1 MTTFTG
7 PPAGAI
13 RKRSLTA
20 GVLPA
25 AAAVAYLALASG
37 VPSIAQADQPLAV
50 SGRLVGKVKDG
61 EFKKSEDVSGIACAG
76 GPAVY
81 PRICLLA
88 DDETQGAQVV
98 ILHQDRLVA
107 GDFIPL
113 IDSSFDGK
121 PLELDAEGVAYA
133 DGFFYV
139 IGSHGRPRH
148 GEPSEEAMNAAR
160 AAAAAHVFRIKL
172 DPAAISL
179 ETGTVNEALEITGS
193 SSLARLISG
202 DATLAPFHD
211 QPLDANGLTIEGVAA
226 RGPTLYAGLRGPVL
240 ADGSAVIV
248 SAPIHAIFDG
258 GDSQLTLEPVML
270 GTDTLGHVRGIR
282 DLAAFDDGV
291 LIIAGPVQDPDPSHG
306 IALGDYAIYLKNS
319 SALRKLADLQAYG
332 PETKPEALLVTGQSG
347 QSLATLI
354 LFDGPKEGEPRLLEL
369 GLR

>member
-7 PPAGAI
+7 PPAGTI
-13 RKRSLTA
+13 RKRSLMA
-20 GVLPA
+20 SMLPA
-25 AAAVAYLALASG
+25 VAVVACLALA
-37 VPSIAQADQPLAV
+37 PAAPAIAQADQPLAV
-50 SGRLVGKVKDG
+50 SGKLVGKVRDG
-61 EFKKSEDVSGIACAG
+61 EFKKSEDVSGLACAG
-76 GPAVY
+76 SPAVY

-113 IDSSFDGK
+113 IDSSFDAK

-148 GEPSEEAMNAAR
+148 GEPSEEALNAAR
-160 AAAAAHVFRIKL
+160 AVATAHVFRIRL

-179 ETGTVNEALEITGS
+179 ETGAVSGALEIKGS
-193 SSLARLISG
+193 TSLARMIAG

-248 SAPIHAIFDG
+248 SAPLDALFEG
-258 GDSQLTLEPVML
+258 GDGPLTIEQVRL
-270 GTDTLGHVRGIR
+270 GTDTLGHARGIR
-282 DLAAFDDGV
+282 DLVAFDDGF
-291 LIIAGPVQDPDPSHG
+291 LILAGPVQDPDPSHG
-306 IALGDYAIYLKNS
+306 IVLGDYAIYLKTG
-319 SALRKLADLQAYG
+319 AGLRTLADLKAYG
-332 PETKPEALLVTGQSG
+332 PKTKPEALLVTGSSG
-347 QSLATLI
+347 QGLSSLI
-354 LFDGPKEGEPRLLEL
+354 LFDGPKEGEPRHLEL